1 MQRNRKVIEKNRC
14 EEALDLKLPE
24 FFSDEDWKQ
33 IQKWHPEIARKLK
46 YLRIDSASV
55 EEHNNVAQQISDLRN
70 DVASLRLLLTR
81 LEQQFTRAT
90 QMKSIHP

>member
-1 MQRNRKVIEKNRC
+1 MEKNRC
-14 EEALDLKLPE
+14 EVALDVALPE
-24 FFSDEDWKQ
+24 FFLDEDWKQ
-33 IQKWHPEIARKLK
+33 IQKRHPEIARKLK
-46 YLRIDSASV
+46 QLLIDRASV

-90 QMKSIHP
+90 RMKAIHP